1 MFKNRKTIIGA
12 TSAALL
18 IAAAA
23 IAGPAMAAE
32 RSAPAEQ
39 VEQSEQLPE
48 VVVEAGPINRS
59 VVGRALAT
67 GAPIELV
74 TVDYHVRYADLDLVK
89 HADVMTLQDRIET
102 AAKAACGQLDELF
115 PFAESYPQTRD
126 CVQDAVR
133 AAGPQ
138 IQQAI
143 AGAQNG
149 SAEAQSEDLD

>member
-1 MFKNRKTIIGA
+1 MKRKPIIGSA
-12 TSAALL
+12 SAALL

-32 RSAPAEQ
+32 RSVADEQ
-39 VEQSEQLPE
+39 IEQSEQLPE

-59 VVGRALAT
+59 VVGRALAS

-74 TVDYHVRYADLDLVK
+74 TVDYHVRYSDLDLVK
-89 HADVMTLQDRIET
+89 QADLMTLQERIET
-102 AAKAACGQLDELF
+102 AARSACGQLDELF
-115 PFAESYPQTRD
+115 PLDESQRQTGD
-126 CVQDAVR
+126 CIQDAVR

-149 SAEAQSEDLD
+149 GAEEPSAASD